1 MVSILL
7 CRYST
12 KPFAAHDLVT
22 LVHSAALYL
31 LCTKF
36 EQELLFV
43 DIFPIKNPSDHYY
56 DESFSMITIRTDEIY
71 RKLLYF
77 ATMFL
82 IEREINFIAV
92 MIDFK

>member
-36 EQELLFV
+36 EQNLLSV

-56 DESFSMITIRTDEIY
+56 DEGFSMITIRTDEIY
-71 RKLLYF
+71 RKLL
-77 ATMFL
+77 
-82 IEREINFIAV
+82 
-92 MIDFK
+92 